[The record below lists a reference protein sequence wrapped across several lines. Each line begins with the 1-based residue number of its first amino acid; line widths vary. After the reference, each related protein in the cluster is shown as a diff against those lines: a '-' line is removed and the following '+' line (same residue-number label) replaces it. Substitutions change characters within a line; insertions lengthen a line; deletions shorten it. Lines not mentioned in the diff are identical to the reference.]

1 VVSNTWNRRGHNLKL
16 TNIYRHLM
24 TGTGAYMSL
33 VWGIWLRHCLNER
46 QDEYEL
52 SWPRTFTSLPEIVRA
67 NPEKWK
73 GAAESKKEL

>member
-1 VVSNTWNRRGHNLKL
+1 
-16 TNIYRHLM
+16 M

-52 SWPRTFTSLPEIVRA
+52 YWPRTFTSLPEIIRS
-67 NPEKWK
+67 NPKKWK
-73 GAAESKKEL
+73 GCHGTQNPTKKESKKEL